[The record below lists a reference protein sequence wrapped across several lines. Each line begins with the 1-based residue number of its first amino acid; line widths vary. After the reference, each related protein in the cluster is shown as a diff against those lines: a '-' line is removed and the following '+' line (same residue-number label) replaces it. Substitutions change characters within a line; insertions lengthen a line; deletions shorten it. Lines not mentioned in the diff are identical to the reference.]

1 MRGEW
6 QWRVLGCGLCAAAL
20 AMTVDRAAAQESA
33 DRLAARAL
41 FDEARA
47 LVAGGK
53 PAEACPKFEESQ
65 RLDPGFGTL
74 FNLAD
79 CYERT
84 GRTASAWLSFL
95 DVASQMS
102 KSGQADREKVARDRA
117 AALEPKLIRLR
128 ISVSPQAR
136 TAGLEIKCDGR
147 TIKEPSWGSALP
159 LDPGEHRIEASA
171 PGRRAWS
178 TTVRLERAG
187 ETTGTEVPALEPE
200 SQASAAAI
208 PPTPSAS
215 AAPGATPAP
224 PPKQPGPAPVQPT
237 PSTSSSGSTQKTLG
251 LILGG
256 AGVIGFGVSA
266 VLAFGAKS
274 KFDDGMK
281 YCNGD
286 LCKQQGVDLRDDA
299 YSQGTIAT
307 IVGGVGLAAI
317 ATGAV
322 LYLTAPSGAPRQST
336 ARNEK
341 GWIVGPSFLSYRG
354 TW

>member
-1 MRGEW
+1 MQVDRLL
-6 QWRVLGCGLCAAAL
+6 RVVGGGLCAALLVTAS
-20 AMTVDRAAAQESA
+20 DRADAQEGA

-47 LVAGGK
+47 LVAAGK
-53 PAEACPKFEESQ
+53 TAEACPKFEESQ

-95 DVASQMS
+95 DVASQMRQ
-102 KSGQADREKVARDRA
+102 SGQQDREKVARDRA
-117 AALEPKLIRLR
+117 AALEPKLMRLR
-128 ISVSPQAR
+128 ISVPAQAR
-136 TAGLEIKCDGR
+136 AAGLEIKCDGR
-147 TIKEPSWGSALP
+147 IIKEPSWGSALP
-159 LDPGEHRIEASA
+159 LDPGDHTIEAA
-171 PGRRAWS
+171 AAGRRPWK
-178 TTVRLERAG
+178 TTVRLDKPG
-187 ETTGTEVPALEPE
+187 ETTATEVPALESATQGP
-200 SQASAAAI
+200 AAAPVPAAST
-208 PPTPSAS
+208 PPPAS
-215 AAPGATPAP
+215 TATAP
-224 PPKQPGPAPVQPT
+224 PVKEPEPAQAAVSPP
-237 PSTSSSGSTQKTLG
+237 SSGGTQKTLG
-251 LILGG
+251 LIIGG
-256 AGVIGFGVSA
+256 AGVVGFGVGT

-274 KFDDGMK
+274 KFDDGMA

-286 LCKQQGVDLRDDA
+286 VCKQEGVDLRDKA

-322 LYLTAPSGAPRQST
+322 LYLTAPSGAPKQSS
-336 ARNEK
+336 ARNDN